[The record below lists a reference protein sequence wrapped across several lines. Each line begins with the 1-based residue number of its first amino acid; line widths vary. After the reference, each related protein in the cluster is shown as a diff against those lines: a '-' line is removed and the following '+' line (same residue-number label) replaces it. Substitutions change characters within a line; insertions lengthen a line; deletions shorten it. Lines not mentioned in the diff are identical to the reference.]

1 MNNVPETTRP
11 LIDEMSADMTI
22 YLEPHLLK
30 EEYQHLI
37 DVSNVDV
44 EAIKKYRQ
52 LLSNV
57 KYAWQKVLRYK
68 VFFAEFY
75 TNTDTIDDVEALNH
89 HIHAYLQDLD
99 TLKNKIM
106 HLLGEMKKDLK
117 SVASNKDEVVEFVE
131 AGKQKTLEVFDGV
144 LKHRHPHV
152 HNGMRFMDGELLK
165 AENAHEA
172 IKMATESLLAEMMNP
187 EYRAKWVEELKVEKA
202 ESLDKAKAPWVE
214 MATNNDDQTSG
225 YLEVFLKS
233 VRPSLNQLLGITPM
247 FELIDKEKHE

>member
-1 MNNVPETTRP
+1 MNNNPQNERL

-22 YLEPHLLK
+22 YLEPNLLK
-30 EEYQHLI
+30 EEYQHLMDTSKI
-37 DVSNVDV
+37 DV

-57 KYAWQKVLRYK
+57 KYAWQKVVRYK

-75 TNTDTIDDVEALNH
+75 TETDTIDDVEALNH

-106 HLLGEMKKDLK
+106 HMLGELRKDVK
-117 SVASNKDEVVEFVE
+117 AIASNKDDVEDFVE
-131 AGKQKTLEVFDGV
+131 AAKQKTLKVFDGA
-144 LKHRHPHV
+144 LKHRRSHV

-172 IKMATESLLAEMMNP
+172 IKMATEGLLAEMMNP
-187 EYRAKWVEELKVEKA
+187 EYRDKWVEELKVEKA
-202 ESLDKAKAPWVE
+202 ESLEKAKSHWVE
-214 MATNNDDQTSG
+214 MATNNDVQTTG
-225 YLEVFLKS
+225 YLETFLGF
-233 VRPSLNQLLGITPM
+233 VRPSLNQFLGITPM
-247 FELIDKEKHE
+247 FELIGKEKHE